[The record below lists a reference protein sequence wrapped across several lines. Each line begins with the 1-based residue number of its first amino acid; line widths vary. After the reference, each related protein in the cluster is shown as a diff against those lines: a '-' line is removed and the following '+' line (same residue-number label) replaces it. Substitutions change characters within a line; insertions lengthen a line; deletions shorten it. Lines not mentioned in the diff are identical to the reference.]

1 MGGLVTVI
9 VLPDGE
15 TTWGVN
21 AWRRIPRTSG
31 DIERRLTMSV
41 EDLIAAE
48 AAASEADKDAELKP
62 GSTLTRGHG
71 RSKTLQVRLNED
83 EMQALA
89 QLADRRGVPASTL
102 ARELLM
108 TQIAAGESTPQA
120 MIARLRADLEA
131 LASTVA

>member
-1 MGGLVTVI
+1 
-9 VLPDGE
+9 
-15 TTWGVN
+15 
-21 AWRRIPRTSG
+21 
-31 DIERRLTMSV
+31 MSV

-108 TQIAAGESTPQA
+108 TQIAAGGSTPQA

>member
-1 MGGLVTVI
+1 MGI
-9 VLPDGE
+9 D
-15 TTWGVN
+15 
-21 AWRRIPRTSG
+21 
-31 DIERRLTMSV
+31 
-41 EDLIAAE
+41 DLIAAE

-108 TQIAAGESTPQA
+108 TQIAARESTPQA

>member
-1 MGGLVTVI
+1 
-9 VLPDGE
+9 
-15 TTWGVN
+15 
-21 AWRRIPRTSG
+21 
-31 DIERRLTMSV
+31 MSV

-62 GSTLTRGHG
+62 GSTLTRGHS
-71 RSKTLQVRLNED
+71 RTKTLQVRLNED

-89 QLADRRGVPASTL
+89 QLADRRGVPASAL
-102 ARELLM
+102 ARDLLM
-108 TQIAAGESTPQA
+108 TQIAAGEGTPRA